1 MMIFFA
7 RDIPCI
13 SSVSDLHQIFCD
25 RELDPHQT
33 PALLL
38 LHQGAFTWGNT
49 LEDALE
55 NACYLE
61 ESASLAYLS
70 LQLDPGLISYK

>member
-1 MMIFFA
+1 VICIKYFVTVSSIRIKRLRFCFF
-7 RDIPCI
+7 IK
-13 SSVSDLHQIFCD
+13 VHLHG
-25 RELDPHQT
+25 ET
-33 PALLL
+33 
-38 LHQGAFTWGNT
+38 FTWGNT